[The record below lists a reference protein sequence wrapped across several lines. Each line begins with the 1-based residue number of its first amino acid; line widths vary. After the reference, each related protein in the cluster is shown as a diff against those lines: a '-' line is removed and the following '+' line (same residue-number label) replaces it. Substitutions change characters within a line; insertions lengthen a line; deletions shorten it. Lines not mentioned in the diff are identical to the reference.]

1 MKKKTIKSNLKNSDE
16 RGRWS
21 SVGPAFRKK
30 QQKRETKRRNMLD
43 REHDPEESDLF
54 PDVEAVRSMVMLKG
68 EDELADEQSE
78 VSWDGT
84 AREER
89 RSRREAIRRPRHSSN
104 RHSRPSR
111 QIESDHYRSSSRA
124 RSQSR
129 RRPRNNTRSK
139 SRNRY

>member
-1 MKKKTIKSNLKNSDE
+1 MRRNTIKSNLKNPEDK
-16 RGRWS
+16 GRLS
-21 SVGPAFRKK
+21 GTSPSFKRK
-30 QQKRETKRRNMLD
+30 QQKREIKRRNMLH

-89 RSRREAIRRPRHSSN
+89 RSRRESTRSPRRSSN
-104 RHSRPSR
+104 RHSRSSR
-111 QIESDHYRSSSRA
+111 HKEADRNFSSSRH

-129 RRPRNNTRSK
+129 RRPTNNARSR
-139 SRNRY
+139 SRKR